1 MSSAISLPVRLEKIV
16 GADRVRAEAAD
27 LEEFAIDGQKPSA
40 VLQPRSAEEI
50 AEIVRM
56 AASEKLALV
65 ACGCGS
71 KLGIGMPPLRYDLAL
86 DMKGLTQI
94 AHYDAGDLTVSVDAG
109 KSLGALQLTLKEKG
123 QFLPLDV
130 PCIECATI
138 GGSIASGIDSTLR
151 QQYGTARDFL
161 IGAEFIDGKGQVCKS
176 GGRVVKNV
184 TGYDLHKLLVGSLGT
199 LAVITRLNFRTFP
212 LPETCAGHLAS
223 FPNAGSAL
231 TYRTSLLKTGLPLA
245 NLEVLGP
252 EFSAMAARI
261 FKATNQ
267 EVPDALS
274 SNHWNVYAAYE
285 GNEAVVKR
293 VTRELEKLSAGAEA
307 LKNEYLSAAINEELD
322 GLSSQSYGFLI
333 SASSSVALFRIVLQE
348 FTARNVAEILRPA
361 REHSLRAVFV
371 LRACGVAYLALLAE
385 TGDALAIEALGRSAP
400 EIFSTVAVMQGTATL
415 LHGPPS
421 LKQGINA
428 WGAKRADFPLMQRV
442 KQAFDPHNI
451 FAPGRFVGGI

>member
-1 MSSAISLPVRLEKIV
+1 MSSVISLPVRLERIV
-16 GADRVRAEAAD
+16 GADRVRVEAAD
-27 LEEFAIDGQKPSA
+27 LEEFAIDEQKPS
-40 VLQPRSAEEI
+40 VVVQPRSAEEI

-71 KLGIGMPPLRYDLAL
+71 KLDIGMPPLRYDLAL
-86 DMKGLTQI
+86 DMKGLAQI
-94 AHYDAGDLTVSVDAG
+94 AHYDAGDLTLSVDAG
-109 KSLGALQLTLKEKG
+109 KSLGALQWILKEKG

-130 PCIECATI
+130 PYIECATI
-138 GGSIASGIDSTLR
+138 GGTVASGIDSTLR

-184 TGYDLHKLLVGSLGT
+184 TGYDLHKLLIGSLGT

-223 FPNAGSAL
+223 FPDAGSAL
-231 TYRTSLLKTGLPLA
+231 AYRTTLLKTGLPFA

-252 EFSAMAARI
+252 EFSAMAAGI

-274 SNHWNVYAAYE
+274 PNHWNVYAAYE
-285 GNEAVVKR
+285 GNESVVQR
-293 VTRELEKLSAGAEA
+293 VTRELEKLSAAAEA
-307 LKNEYLSAAINEELD
+307 SKNEYLSAAINEELD
-322 GLSSQSYGFLI
+322 GFSSQSCGFLI
-333 SASSSVALFRIVLQE
+333 YAATSVALFRIVLPE
-348 FTARNVAEILRPA
+348 FTTSSITEILRPA
-361 REHSLRAVFV
+361 GEHSLRAVFV
-371 LRACGVAYLALLAE
+371 LRACNVAYLAVLEE
-385 TGDALAIEALGRSAP
+385 TGHNPAMEALGCLAA
-400 EIFSTVAVMQGTATL
+400 EIFSTVAAAEGTATL
-415 LHGPPS
+415 LHAPRV
-421 LKQGINA
+421 LKQNISV
-428 WGAKRADFPLMQRV
+428 WGAKQADFPLMQRV

>member
-1 MSSAISLPVRLEKIV
+1 MSSAVSLPVRLEKIV
-16 GADRVRAEAAD
+16 GADRVRVEAAD
-27 LEEFAIDGQKPSA
+27 LEEFAIDGQKPSV

-86 DMKGLTQI
+86 DMKGLMQI
-94 AHYDAGDLTVSVDAG
+94 AHYDAGDLTLSVDAG
-109 KSLGALQLTLKEKG
+109 KSLGALQWMLKEKG

-130 PCIECATI
+130 PYFACATI
-138 GGSIASGIDSTLR
+138 GGTVASGIDSTLR

-223 FPNAGSAL
+223 FLDAESAL
-231 TYRTSLLKTGLPLA
+231 NYRSTLLKTGLPFA

-252 EFSAMAARI
+252 EFSALAAGI

-285 GNEAVVKR
+285 GNESAVQR
-293 VTRELEKLSAGAEA
+293 VTRELEKLAAAAEA
-307 LKNEYLSAAINEELD
+307 SRKEYLNQATNEHL
-322 GLSSQSYGFLI
+322 GGFSSGSYGDLI
-333 SASSSVALFRIVLQE
+333 YAATSMALFRIVLPE
-348 FTARNVAEILRPA
+348 FTARNIAEILRPA
-361 REHSLRAVFV
+361 GEHSLRAVFV
-371 LRACGVAYLALLAE
+371 LRACNVAYLAVLE
-385 TGDALAIEALGRSAP
+385 ESGGDPAMEALGRLAA
-400 EIFSTVAVMQGTATL
+400 EIFSTVAAMQGSATL
-415 LHGPPS
+415 LHGPRA
-421 LKQGINA
+421 LKQSISV
-428 WGAKRADFPLMQRV
+428 WGTKRVDFPLMQRV
-442 KQAFDPHNI
+442 KQAFDPQNI

>member
-1 MSSAISLPVRLEKIV
+1 MSSAISLAVRLEKIV
-16 GADRVRAEAAD
+16 GADRVRVEAAD

-40 VLQPRSAEEI
+40 VLQPGSAEEI
-50 AEIVRM
+50 AEVVRM

-65 ACGCGS
+65 ACGGGS
-71 KLGIGMPPLRYDLAL
+71 KLGIGMPPRRYDLAL

-94 AHYDAGDLTVSVDAG
+94 AHYDAADLTLSVDAG
-109 KSLGALQLTLKEKG
+109 KSLGALQRILKEKG
-123 QFLPLDV
+123 QFLPVDV
-130 PCIECATI
+130 PCVERTTI
-138 GGSIASGIDSTLR
+138 GGTVASGIDSALR

-184 TGYDLHKLLVGSLGT
+184 TGYDLHKLLVGSIGT

-212 LPETCAGHLAS
+212 LPETRAGHLAS

-231 TYRTSLLKTGLPLA
+231 GYRTTLLKTGLPFA

-252 EFSAMAARI
+252 EFSAMAARK

-285 GNEAVVKR
+285 GNPSVVKR
-293 VTRELEKLSAGAEA
+293 VTRELERLSAAA
-307 LKNEYLSAAINEELD
+307 DASKNEYPSAAVNEELD
-322 GLSSQSYGFLI
+322 GFSSQSYGFLT
-333 SASSSVALFRIVLQE
+333 SASSSEALFRIVLPE
-348 FTARNVAEILRPA
+348 FTARNIAEILRPA
-361 REHSLRAVFV
+361 GEHPLRAVFV
-371 LRACGVAYLALLAE
+371 LRACNVAYLALLAE
-385 TGDALAIEALGRSAP
+385 TGDVSPIQSLGRVASEVFSA
-400 EIFSTVAVMQGTATL
+400 VAAAEGTAAL
-415 LHGPPS
+415 LHAPRA
-421 LKQGINA
+421 LKQNINV
-428 WGAKRADFPLMQRV
+428 WGAKRADFPLMQLV

-451 FAPGRFVGGI
+451 FAPGRFVGGL

>member
-1 MSSAISLPVRLEKIV
+1 MSSAISLAVRLEKIV
-16 GADRVRAEAAD
+16 GADRVRVEAAD

-40 VLQPRSAEEI
+40 VLQPGSAEEI

-65 ACGCGS
+65 ACGGGS
-71 KLGIGMPPLRYDLAL
+71 KLGIGMPPRRYDLAL

-94 AHYDAGDLTVSVDAG
+94 AHYDAADLTLSVDAG
-109 KSLGALQLTLKEKG
+109 KSLGALQRILKEKG
-123 QFLPLDV
+123 QFLPVDV
-130 PCIECATI
+130 PCVERTTI
-138 GGSIASGIDSTLR
+138 GGTVASGIDSALR

-184 TGYDLHKLLVGSLGT
+184 TGYDLHKLLVGSIGT

-212 LPETCAGHLAS
+212 LPETRAGHLAS

-231 TYRTSLLKTGLPLA
+231 GYRTTLLKTGLPFA

-252 EFSAMAARI
+252 EFSAMAARK

-285 GNEAVVKR
+285 GNPSVVKR
-293 VTRELEKLSAGAEA
+293 VTRELERLSAAA
-307 LKNEYLSAAINEELD
+307 DASKNEYPSAAVNEELD
-322 GLSSQSYGFLI
+322 GFSSQSCGFLI
-333 SASSSVALFRIVLQE
+333 YAATSVALFRIVLPE
-348 FTARNVAEILRPA
+348 FTTSSITEILRPA
-361 REHSLRAVFV
+361 GEHSLRAVFV
-371 LRACGVAYLALLAE
+371 LRACNVAYLAVLEE
-385 TGDALAIEALGRSAP
+385 TGHNPAMEALGCLAA
-400 EIFSTVAVMQGTATL
+400 EIFSTVAAMQGSATL
-415 LHGPPS
+415 LHGPRA
-421 LKQGINA
+421 LKQSISV
-428 WGAKRADFPLMQRV
+428 WGTKRVDFPLMQRV
-442 KQAFDPHNI
+442 KQAFDPQNI

>member
-1 MSSAISLPVRLEKIV
+1 M
-16 GADRVRAEAAD
+16 
-27 LEEFAIDGQKPSA
+27 EEFAIDGQKPSV
-40 VLQPRSAEEI
+40 VLRPRSAEEI

-56 AASEKLALV
+56 AASENLALV

-94 AHYDAGDLTVSVDAG
+94 VHYDAGDLTLSVDAG
-109 KSLGALQLTLKEKG
+109 KSLGGLQLMLKEKG

-130 PCIECATI
+130 PCIACATI
-138 GGSIASGIDSTLR
+138 GGTVASGIDSTLR

-223 FPNAGSAL
+223 FPDAGSAL
-231 TYRTSLLKTGLPLA
+231 AYRTRLLKTGLPFA

-252 EFSAMAARI
+252 EFSAMAAGI
-261 FKATNQ
+261 FKAANQ

-274 SNHWNVYAAYE
+274 SNHWNVYVVYE
-285 GNEAVVKR
+285 GNESVVKR
-293 VTRELEKLSAGAEA
+293 VTRELEKLSAMAEA
-307 LKNEYLSAAINEELD
+307 SKNECLSAATNEEL
-322 GLSSQSYGFLI
+322 GEFLSQSYGFLI
-333 SASSSVALFRIVLQE
+333 SASSSMALFRIVLPE
-348 FTARNVAEILRPA
+348 FTEENIAEILRPA
-361 REHSLRAVFV
+361 RELSLHAVFV
-371 LRACGVAYLALLAE
+371 LRACSVAYLALLSE
-385 TGDALAIEALGRSAP
+385 TGDAPANEALGRWAS
-400 EIFSTVAVMQGTATL
+400 EIFSADAALQGTATL
-415 LHGPPS
+415 LDGPRA
-421 LKQGINA
+421 LKQGINV
-428 WGAKRADFPLMQRV
+428 WGEKRADFPLMRRV

>member
-1 MSSAISLPVRLEKIV
+1 
-16 GADRVRAEAAD
+16 
-27 LEEFAIDGQKPSA
+27 
-40 VLQPRSAEEI
+40 
-50 AEIVRM
+50 M

-65 ACGCGS
+65 ACGSGS

-94 AHYDAGDLTVSVDAG
+94 VHYDADDLTLSVDAG
-109 KSLGALQLTLKEKG
+109 KSLGALQRILKEKG
-123 QFLPLDV
+123 QFLPLSV

-138 GGSIASGIDSTLR
+138 GGTVASGIDSTLR
-151 QQYGTARDFL
+151 QLYGTVRDFL

-231 TYRTSLLKTGLPLA
+231 GYRTALVKTGLPIA

-252 EFSAMAARI
+252 EFSAMAAKM

-267 EVPDALS
+267 EVPSALS

-285 GNEAVVKR
+285 GNESVVQR
-293 VTRELEKLSAGAEA
+293 VTRELERLSAATEA
-307 LKNEYLSAAINEELD
+307 SKNEYLSAATNEEL
-322 GLSSQSYGFLI
+322 GGFSGQLYGFLI
-333 SASSSVALFRIVLQE
+333 SASSSVALFRIVLPE
-348 FTARNVAEILRPA
+348 FTAGNIAEILRPA

-385 TGDALAIEALGRSAP
+385 TGDAPASEALSHLAS
-400 EIFSTVAVMQGTATL
+400 EIFSTVAATRGTATL
-415 LHGPPS
+415 LHGPRA
-421 LKQGINA
+421 LKQGINV
-428 WGAKRADFPLMQRV
+428 WGARPANFHLMEQV
-442 KQAFDPHNI
+442 KKAFDPHNI